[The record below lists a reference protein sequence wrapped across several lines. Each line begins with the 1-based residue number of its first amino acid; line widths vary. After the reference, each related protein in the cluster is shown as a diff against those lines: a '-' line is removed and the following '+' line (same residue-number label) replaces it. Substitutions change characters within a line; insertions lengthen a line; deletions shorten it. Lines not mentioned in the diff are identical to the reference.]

1 MAGQRIFAAID
12 LSDKAR
18 QVCSQHVEAIRREFP
33 SIRIGWVPSEKLH
46 ITLKF
51 LGNAE
56 PHLVEE
62 LRNHLSGIALRHEN
76 FSLRVST
83 TGVFPSPNRPRILW
97 IGITEPSGMIQSI
110 YRDIENAGLEL
121 GFKPE
126 ERSFH
131 PHVTIGRIRQPESS
145 RKLAEAHINAQI
157 EPIEFEVRQ
166 LVLYE
171 SKLLPSGSVYSII
184 FTAKIRGAI

>member
-1 MAGQRIFAAID
+1 
-12 LSDKAR
+12 
-18 QVCSQHVEAIRREFP
+18 
-33 SIRIGWVPSEKLH
+33 
-46 ITLKF
+46 
-51 LGNAE
+51 
-56 PHLVEE
+56 
-62 LRNHLSGIALRHEN
+62 
-76 FSLRVST
+76 
-83 TGVFPSPNRPRILW
+83 
-97 IGITEPSGMIQSI
+97 MIQSI